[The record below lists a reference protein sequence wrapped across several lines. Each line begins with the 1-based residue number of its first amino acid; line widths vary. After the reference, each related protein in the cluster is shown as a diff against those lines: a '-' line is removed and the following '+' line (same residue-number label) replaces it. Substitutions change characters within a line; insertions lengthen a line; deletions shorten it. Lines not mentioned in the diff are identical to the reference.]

1 MTSPPSELPRQSAP
15 ALALCPLCGHGLTPG
30 MERCSECAT
39 PRTDFASLMTRGRQD
54 RRIALVAFSLAASPW
69 VTQAWLLGM
78 LVVARLEL
86 GRWPIRSGADD
97 PKGIPIVS
105 GMMTVGAIL
114 LLALPALALAT
125 LMLLLLLAAR
135 RAKGPRIGSVW
146 IPAGLAIAGWF
157 AGFTLLRLDPAQA
170 LYWFMD

>member
-1 MTSPPSELPRQSAP
+1 MRPLPQDAP
-15 ALALCPLCGHGLTPG
+15 APCPLCGHGLTAG

-39 PRTDFASLMTRGRQD
+39 PRAEFAGLATRGRQD
-54 RRIALVAFSLAASPW
+54 RRIALVAMALSAGPW
-69 VTQAWLLGM
+69 VMEAWLLAM
-78 LVVARLEL
+78 LAVARLEL

-105 GMMTVGAIL
+105 GMMTMGAIL
-114 LLALPALALAT
+114 LMALPAAALAT
-125 LMLLLLLAAR
+125 LTLLVLLAVR
-135 RAKGPRIGSVW
+135 RMKGPRVGAVW
-146 IPAGLAIAGWF
+146 IPAGLAIAAWI